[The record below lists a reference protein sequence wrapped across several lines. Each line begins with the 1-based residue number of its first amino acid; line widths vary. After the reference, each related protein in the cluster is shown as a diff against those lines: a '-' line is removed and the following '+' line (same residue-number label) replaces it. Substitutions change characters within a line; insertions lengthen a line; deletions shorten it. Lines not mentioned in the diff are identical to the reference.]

1 MNILN
6 RNTTPTELVIDF
18 DKLSVTFDESSLS
31 LRDQGHDDTM
41 KVRLDKLVLDD
52 ATASTV
58 ASAASLDIS
67 ARTTASTV
75 ASATSLDLSARKRVS
90 FGSMSIHSHY
100 VEMGGSGVPGA
111 GPAVSLGW
119 EEESSVFIPSVEEY
133 DDARP
138 EAPRRSTEMM
148 RPKSQRVKILLD
160 NGYTLNQIRASTE
173 ELDALRKQRTRTVQQ
188 LQTKDRTRAKL
199 KALAVWTKKGR
210 KQEPQQYS
218 LRG

>member
-1 MNILN
+1 
-6 RNTTPTELVIDF
+6 
-18 DKLSVTFDESSLS
+18 
-31 LRDQGHDDTM
+31 M

-67 ARTTASTV
+67 ARTTTSTV
-75 ASATSLDLSARKRVS
+75 ATSLDLSARKRVS
-90 FGSMSIHSHY
+90 FGSMSIHSHF

-138 EAPRRSTEMM
+138 EAPRRSSEMM

-173 ELDALRKQRTRTVQQ
+173 ELDALRKQRNRTVQQ

-199 KALAVWTKKGR
+199 KALAVWNKKGR

>member
-67 ARTTASTV
+67 ARTTTSTV
-75 ASATSLDLSARKRVS
+75 ATSLDLSARKRVS
-90 FGSMSIHSHY
+90 FGSMSIHSHF

-138 EAPRRSTEMM
+138 EAPRRSSEMM

-199 KALAVWTKKGR
+199 KALAVWNKKGR

>member
-6 RNTTPTELVIDF
+6 RNTAPTELVIDF

-67 ARTTASTV
+67 ARTTTSTV
-75 ASATSLDLSARKRVS
+75 ATSLDLSARKRVS
-90 FGSMSIHSHY
+90 FGSMSIHSHF

-138 EAPRRSTEMM
+138 EAPRRSSEMM

-173 ELDALRKQRTRTVQQ
+173 ELDALRKQRNRTVQQ

-199 KALAVWTKKGR
+199 KALAVWNKKGR

>member
-67 ARTTASTV
+67 ARTTTSTV
-75 ASATSLDLSARKRVS
+75 ATSLDLSARKRVS
-90 FGSMSIHSHY
+90 FGSMSIHSHF

-138 EAPRRSTEMM
+138 EAPRRSSEMM

-173 ELDALRKQRTRTVQQ
+173 ELDALRKQRNRTVQQ

-199 KALAVWTKKGR
+199 KALAVWNKKGR

>member
-67 ARTTASTV
+67 ARTTTSTV
-75 ASATSLDLSARKRVS
+75 ATALDLSARKRVS
-90 FGSMSIHSHY
+90 FGSMSIHSHF

-138 EAPRRSTEMM
+138 EAPRRSSEMM

-199 KALAVWTKKGR
+199 KALAVWNKKGR

>member
-67 ARTTASTV
+67 ARTTTSTV
-75 ASATSLDLSARKRVS
+75 ATALDLSARKRVS
-90 FGSMSIHSHY
+90 FGSMSIHSHF

-138 EAPRRSTEMM
+138 EAPRRSSEMM

-173 ELDALRKQRTRTVQQ
+173 ELDALRKQRNRTVQQ

-199 KALAVWTKKGR
+199 KALAVWNKKGR